1 MASIVELRTLTGEHF
16 SVEITSG
23 DVGKTIADLKELLST
38 QNERFLGCKLFF
50 KVSFRTLTESYPT
63 IAATILISHPTITPH
78 FLQGVSLKNSDTI
91 PDIQQGEFLTACF
104 SDKSTKS
111 KYRRQHPPPPQSP
124 PKSPLYTPHTTLQ
137 SPNKLDSLEPGY
149 LSRPNASPIKIRK
162 TYQHKVVIDPIT
174 ETRTEI
180 DDDNGEQPQQ
190 KQQRQS
196 GLTLKGLAALRSKDL
211 INIANGKASTRS
223 TRGVKRKPTSHGTA
237 NDYHQQQQN
246 INNDDDVFDTSFLS
260 VPHTLWQPLEKA
272 LIILCNVI
280 SLLKRSS
287 LQQTW
292 KNIKSF
298 APTMI
303 DLDTIKDLQIIAPA
317 CVFVSQHH
325 RLLAHS
331 DNEDED
337 EDEYGGSDD
346 TLLIDVQH
354 AWALQDN
361 PTTSLSTVGKNMAG
375 KTDMNTPTPPTTIS
389 NNKHAK
395 LIAAVKHVVLNCMT
409 KLHNAKY
416 KSYSLL
422 QHKAWHADFLTNL
435 SLQDIIDVAK
445 VSSYSS
451 FQHCQQQ
458 QQQQQQRQLLN
469 HTFHQTNRNSIKATQ
484 APQISKKHAPCRDRS
499 PMSTTAFLSH
509 VSTLPWYTNQI
520 VHIEELPARQAEYAA
535 LTAQLAS
542 PIIMDILTSSV
553 VNKLPHGLF
562 THQAAAIDSLLNGR
576 HTVLATSTASG
587 KSMAYIIPILNAL
600 IMDRNA
606 CALLMFPTKA
616 LAQDQLQ
623 NIKTIVDAIF
633 DGGGGVGNAS
643 DVPCVEIYDGDTEM
657 SLRPAIIERAQI
669 LITNPDM
676 LHTSV
681 LPYHNNFSR
690 LFQNLQYVV
699 IDEAHAMRGVFGC
712 HCAMVFRRL
721 RRITFLYNNS
731 TRLPTFMFTS
741 ATIAC
746 PVEHSA
752 ALLGV
757 DVSQVTGV
765 DEDGSPHGSKSY
777 VLWNPPLLLSQNMSM
792 ADKYHLGGG
801 VEMTGLEMKEASLPS
816 YYVSNPSASSVQQ
829 SKQANLPTR
838 QSARSKKLAEDAL
851 KAIEAVGMVVKGAP
865 SSYPKFNSL
874 GNANANDHGII
885 LSRKGSMLLAKKK
898 NGEER
903 RSSPIVETAML
914 LAEAVQHGLQTL
926 AFCKTRKLS
935 ELVASYAKE
944 ILSTTAP
951 DLVSTIAVYRSG
963 YSPTERRNVE
973 HALQSGTLRGV
984 AATNALELGIDIG
997 QLDVTI
1003 TLGFPSSI
1011 ASLWQQAGR
1020 AGRRGKHSV
1029 ALYVAFDGPLDQH
1042 FMNHPASLFS
1052 RPMER
1057 AIAST
1062 NNLSVMSDHLAC
1074 AAAELPLNTHID
1086 AALFGIAHFN
1096 KATRDLLTCQI
1107 LSPEASHNNH
1117 TILHYS
1123 GPHNKPSSK
1132 IQLRAID
1139 PGRYV
1144 IVDESTNSTLEEV
1157 EEGKAFFQVYD
1168 GSIYLNQSKTYIC
1181 SKIDHS
1187 TKVAIVRPTK
1197 VSYFTQIIDHTRIR
1211 VVGGQT
1217 AFPGGQ
1223 QSPIATK
1230 AQCSPAQVTITFAG
1244 FHRIKRGTSQIIDT
1258 VELRMPNVQYETQA
1272 TYIRLPPSLRATL
1285 QEAGLSFS
1293 EGVHAASHQILNAL
1307 PLFVMC
1313 DPGDIGAECDTSI
1326 DDGKVKIERILIYDK
1341 YQGGVGVAAA
1351 AAVVMGDV
1359 LTKAV
1364 EMLKEC
1370 DCRLDNGCP
1379 SCLHHPGCGEY
1390 NAQLS
1395 KKAGEMVLHA
1405 ALQAGYQKLNM

>member
-1 MASIVELRTLTGEHF
+1 M
-16 SVEITSG
+16 
-23 DVGKTIADLKELLST
+23 
-38 QNERFLGCKLFF
+38 
-50 KVSFRTLTESYPT
+50 
-63 IAATILISHPTITPH
+63 
-78 FLQGVSLKNSDTI
+78 
-91 PDIQQGEFLTACF
+91 
-104 SDKSTKS
+104 
-111 KYRRQHPPPPQSP
+111 
-124 PKSPLYTPHTTLQ
+124 
-137 SPNKLDSLEPGY
+137 
-149 LSRPNASPIKIRK
+149 
-162 TYQHKVVIDPIT
+162 YQPEVVIDLTT
-174 ETRTEI
+174 ETEI
-180 DDDNGEQPQQ
+180 RVDGDDKVEQPQQ
-190 KQQRQS
+190 KQQQS

-211 INIANGKASTRS
+211 IKMTNEKASSRS
-223 TRGVKRKPTSHGTA
+223 IRGVKRKPTSHNTA
-237 NDYHQQQQN
+237 NEDDQQQQQQQQHNFNKAAPVNNNN
-246 INNDDDVFDTSFLS
+246 IFNTSFLI
-260 VPHTLWQPLEKA
+260 VPDPLWQPLEKT
-272 LIILCNVI
+272 LIILCNII

-298 APTMI
+298 APTWI
-303 DLDTIKDLQIIAPA
+303 DLDMIKALHIIAPA

-325 RLLAHS
+325 RILAHS
-331 DNEDED
+331 DKDYYEGD
-337 EDEYGGSDD
+337 GGGDD
-346 TLLIDVQH
+346 TLIIDVQH
-354 AWALQDN
+354 AWALKDD
-361 PTTSLSTVGKNMAG
+361 PTTFPSIVGKKMAG
-375 KTDMNTPTPPTTIS
+375 KTDTDMNTPTPPITTNS
-389 NNKHAK
+389 KHAK
-395 LIAAVKHVVLNCMT
+395 LIAAVKHSVLNCMM

-416 KSYSLL
+416 KTYSLR
-422 QHKAWHADFLTNL
+422 QHKAWHADFLAKL
-435 SLQDIIDVAK
+435 SLQDIMDVAK
-445 VSSYSS
+445 VSSYCS
-451 FQHCQQQ
+451 FQHR
-458 QQQQQQRQLLN
+458 QQQQRQQSN
-469 HTFHQTNRNSIKATQ
+469 HTLHQPNRVTQ

-509 VSTLPWYTNQI
+509 LTTLPWYTNQI
-520 VHIEELPARQAEYAA
+520 AHIEELPARQAAYTA

-542 PIIMDILTSSV
+542 PIIMNTLTSPV
-553 VNKLPHGLF
+553 VNKLPRGMF
-562 THQAAAIDSLLNGR
+562 THQAAAIDSLIAGR

-623 NIKTIVDAIF
+623 NIETIVAAVF
-633 DGGGGVGNAS
+633 GGDDNGNYITE
-643 DVPCVEIYDGDTEM
+643 VPCVEIYDGDTEM
-657 SLRPAIIERAQI
+657 TVRPAIIERAQI

-676 LHTSV
+676 LHTSI

-690 LFQNLQYVV
+690 LFQNLRYVV

-721 RRITFLYNNS
+721 RRIASLYNNNS
-731 TRLPTFMFTS
+731 NTRLPTFMFTS

-757 DVSQVTGV
+757 DVSQVNGV

-777 VLWNPPLLLSQNMSM
+777 VLWNPPLLISQHRSM
-792 ADKYHLGGG
+792 AIKDIHHLDVGGG
-801 VEMTGLEMKEASLPS
+801 VEMAGPPRNGA
-816 YYVSNPSASSVQQ
+816 ASSSAASEQQQKQQ
-829 SKQANLPTR
+829 SKQVNPPTK

-851 KAIEAVGMVVKGAP
+851 KAIEAVGMIVKGAP
-865 SSYPKFNSL
+865 SSHPTCN
-874 GNANANDHGII
+874 NICTDNANDDRSII
-885 LSRKGSMLLAKKK
+885 LSRKGFMFLAKKK
-898 NGEER
+898 NDEER

-951 DLVSTIAVYRSG
+951 DLVPTIAVYRSG

-973 HALQSGTLRGV
+973 HALQNGTLRGV
-984 AATNALELGIDIG
+984 AATNALELGVDIG
-997 QLDVTI
+997 QLDITI

-1052 RPMER
+1052 KPMER

-1062 NNLSVMSDHLAC
+1062 NNLRVMSDHLVC

-1086 AALFGIAHFN
+1086 AALFGTAHFN
-1096 KATRDLLTCQI
+1096 KATQDLLTSQI
-1107 LSPEASHNNH
+1107 LSPDASHHNKNH
-1117 TILHYS
+1117 VILHYS

-1139 PGRYV
+1139 PGRYA
-1144 IVDESTNSTLEEV
+1144 IVDESTNTTLEEV

-1168 GSIYLNQSKTYIC
+1168 GAIYLHQGKTYIC

-1187 TKVAIVRPTK
+1187 TKVAIVRPIK
-1197 VSYFTQIIDHTRIR
+1197 VSYYTQIIDHTQIR

-1223 QSPIATK
+1223 QSHVATK
-1230 AQCSPAQVTITFAG
+1230 AQCSPAQVTTTFAG

-1258 VELRMPNVQYETQA
+1258 VELRMPDVQYDTQA
-1272 TYIRLPPSLRATL
+1272 TFIRLPPSLRATL
-1285 QEAGLSFS
+1285 QETGLSFS

-1326 DDGKVKIERILIYDK
+1326 DDGKVKIERILIFDK
-1341 YQGGVGVAAA
+1341 YQGGIGVAAA
-1351 AAVVMGDV
+1351 AAMVMGEV

-1364 EMLKEC
+1364 EMLEGC
-1370 DCRLDNGCP
+1370 DCRLDDGCP

-1390 NAQLS
+1390 NAHLS
-1395 KKAGEMVLHA
+1395 KKAGRIVLQA
-1405 ALQAGYQKLNM
+1405 ALQARY

>member
-1 MASIVELRTLTGEHF
+1 MY
-16 SVEITSG
+16 
-23 DVGKTIADLKELLST
+23 
-38 QNERFLGCKLFF
+38 Q
-50 KVSFRTLTESYPT
+50 P
-63 IAATILISHPTITPH
+63 
-78 FLQGVSLKNSDTI
+78 QGV
-91 PDIQQGEFLTACF
+91 
-104 SDKSTKS
+104 
-111 KYRRQHPPPPQSP
+111 
-124 PKSPLYTPHTTLQ
+124 
-137 SPNKLDSLEPGY
+137 
-149 LSRPNASPIKIRK
+149 
-162 TYQHKVVIDPIT
+162 IDLIT
-174 ETRTEI
+174 ETEI
-180 DDDNGEQPQQ
+180 GVDDDDDDNVEQPQQ
-190 KQQRQS
+190 KQQQS

-211 INIANGKASTRS
+211 IKMANEKTSSRS
-223 TRGVKRKPTSHGTA
+223 TRGVKRKPSNHDTTNEDHQHHHHHHH
-237 NDYHQQQQN
+237 HQQQQQQQQRQQN
-246 INNDDDVFDTSFLS
+246 INKAAPVNNNDVFNTSFLI
-260 VPHTLWQPLEKA
+260 VPDSLWQPLEKT
-272 LIILCNVI
+272 LIILCSVI

-292 KNIKSF
+292 KNIQSF
-298 APTMI
+298 APKLI
-303 DLDTIKDLQIIAPA
+303 DLDMIKALHIFAPA

-325 RLLAHS
+325 RILAHS
-331 DNEDED
+331 DKYYDEGD
-337 EDEYGGSDD
+337 DGGDD
-346 TLLIDVQH
+346 TLIIDVQH
-354 AWALQDN
+354 AWALKDD
-361 PTTSLSTVGKNMAG
+361 PTTSLSMVGKKMAG
-375 KTDMNTPTPPTTIS
+375 KTDTDMNTPTPPTTTT
-389 NNKHAK
+389 NKHAK
-395 LIAAVKHVVLNCMT
+395 LIAAVKRSVLNFMM

-416 KSYSLL
+416 KAYSLR
-422 QHKAWHADFLTNL
+422 QHKAWHADFLAKL

-445 VSSYSS
+445 VASYS
-451 FQHCQQQ
+451 FQHRQP
-458 QQQQQQRQLLN
+458 QQRQQSN
-469 HTFHQTNRNSIKATQ
+469 RTFHQTTTTSTTNRVTQ

-509 VSTLPWYTNQI
+509 LITLPWYTNQI
-520 VHIEELPARQAEYAA
+520 AHIEELPARQATYTA

-542 PIIMDILTSSV
+542 PIIMNTLTSV
-553 VNKLPHGLF
+553 VNKLPHGMF
-562 THQAAAIDSLLNGR
+562 THQAAAIDSLLAGK

-600 IMDRNA
+600 IMDKSA

-623 NIKTIVDAIF
+623 NIETIVAAVF
-633 DGGGGVGNAS
+633 GGDDN
-643 DVPCVEIYDGDTEM
+643 DITEVPCVEIYDGDTEM
-657 SLRPAIIERAQI
+657 SVRPAIIERAQI

-676 LHTSV
+676 LHTSI

-721 RRITFLYNNS
+721 RRITSLYNNS
-731 TRLPTFMFTS
+731 NTRLPTFMFTS

-757 DVSQVTGV
+757 DVTQVTGI

-777 VLWNPPLLLSQNMSM
+777 VLWNPPLLLSQHRSV
-792 ADKYHLGGG
+792 ADEDTHHLDVGGG
-801 VEMTGLEMKEASLPS
+801 VEMAGPSKNEASSSCHVSSPS
-816 YYVSNPSASSVQQ
+816 SSPSQLQQKQQ
-829 SKQANLPTR
+829 SKQVNPPTR
-838 QSARSKKLAEDAL
+838 QSARSRKLAEDAL
-851 KAIEAVGMVVKGAP
+851 NAIEAVGMIVKGAP
-865 SSYPKFNSL
+865 SSHPTFNNM
-874 GNANANDHGII
+874 GTDNANDDHSII
-885 LSRKGSMLLAKKK
+885 LSRKGLMLLAKKK
-898 NGEER
+898 NDEER

-951 DLVSTIAVYRSG
+951 DLVPAIAVYRSG

-973 HALQSGTLRGV
+973 HSLQNGTLRGV

-997 QLDVTI
+997 QLDVTL

-1042 FMNHPASLFS
+1042 FMNHPASLF
-1052 RPMER
+1052 RKPMER

-1086 AALFGIAHFN
+1086 AALFGTAHFN
-1096 KATRDLLTCQI
+1096 KATQNLLTSQI
-1107 LSPEASHNNH
+1107 LSLDASHHNNNH
-1117 TILHYS
+1117 AILHYS

-1144 IVDESTNSTLEEV
+1144 IVDENTNTTLEEV

-1168 GSIYLNQSKTYIC
+1168 GAIYLHQGKTYIC

-1187 TKVAIVRPTK
+1187 TKVAIVRPIK
-1197 VSYFTQIIDHTRIR
+1197 VSYYTQIIDHTRIC

-1223 QSPIATK
+1223 QSHIATK
-1230 AQCSPAQVTITFAG
+1230 AQCNPARVTTTFAG

-1258 VELRMPNVQYETQA
+1258 VKLRMPDVQYDTQA

-1341 YQGGVGVAAA
+1341 YQGGIGVAAA
-1351 AAVVMGDV
+1351 AAMVMREV

-1364 EMLKEC
+1364 EMLEEC
-1370 DCRLDNGCP
+1370 DCRLDGGCP

-1390 NAQLS
+1390 NAHLS
-1395 KKAGEMVLHA
+1395 KKAGRIVLQA
-1405 ALQAGYQKLNM
+1405 ALQARY